1 MSVSISWSYSW
12 SSSDDGSILWGAD
25 LQNLQTNIEAHTHT
39 EDVETSGDQTVGGVK
54 TFSGTLNITGT
65 FQIGSVAVTSTSAEL
80 NILDGATI
88 NVTELN
94 YLDGVTNIVI
104 IPDELLFYEGA
115 VVELNNNFV
124 YYR

>member
-1 MSVSISWSYSW
+1 MSVTISWQKSW
-12 SSSDDGSILWGAD
+12 SSSDDGSILYGAD

-39 EDVETSGDQTVGGVK
+39 EDVETTGDQTVAGIK

-65 FQIGSVAVTSTSAEL
+65 FQISSVAVTSTAAEL

-88 NVTELN
+88 IVTELN
-94 YLDGVTNIVI
+94 YLKGVTNIII
-104 IPDELLFYEGA
+104 IPDEFLFYEGA
-115 VVELNNNFV
+115 TVELGNNFV